1 MGIFG
6 KLTKSG
12 ADGLSLL
19 DRAAI
24 FATAAEGDVE
34 GAMAYRGSL
43 ADRMKRQQQQEFMAQ
58 LAGRLGPQYAPTNN
72 ELTVGLGGEGNASTW
87 SPEASINPVRTSA
100 GLSINDPDLPAMA
113 LQASQ
118 MGLNLG
124 GLLDVLK
131 AQAPE
136 IDYNPSGEA
145 YNRRTGALTG
155 SVAPKVGEGM
165 MVQRGP
171 GGTLSGIANA
181 PGYVSA
187 ASEAAGSIEGAKEGA
202 KAAWRTGPV
211 RVGNTTVELPD
222 SLRIGLLG
230 QAFMRDN
237 PGLAQG
243 QIPQGFGV
251 TPSEATLAG
260 QTAYAQDAAKAQVER
275 DFTRPKAE
283 AALAAMGAK
292 ARVVDD
298 AISRALGLVGAWTAG
313 PGGVLAAL
321 PGTPARD
328 LQATLETIKAN
339 LGFDELQTMRDN
351 SPTGGALGQVAVQEL
366 EALRATLSSLDQA
379 QSPEALRQSLERIRD
394 IRANAQSQRQR
405 AFDATYGGSA
415 GARPRQSAPAT
426 QGRGYRI
433 LSVE

>member
-6 KLTKSG
+6 KLTSRG
-12 ADGLSLL
+12 DDGLTFL

-24 FATAAEGDVE
+24 FAKAAEGDTE
-34 GAMAYRGSL
+34 TAMAYRGSI

-72 ELTVGLGGEGNASTW
+72 ELMVGLGGEGNASTW

-171 GGTLSGIANA
+171 GGVLSGIANA

-202 KAAWRTGPV
+202 KAAFDLVDVPV
-211 RVGNTTVELPD
+211 GDTTVKLPR
-222 SLRIGLLG
+222 SLALQLTTG
-230 QAFMRDN
+230 AFAREN
-237 PGLAQG
+237 PGAMGGNLPAEFGRSAPQAQLAADRMRAEAQAQG
-243 QIPQGFGV
+243 QI
-251 TPSEATLAG
+251 EAPAAL
-260 QTAYAQDAAKAQVER
+260 QTAQQTLDLINQIR
-275 DFTRPKAE
+275 NHP
-283 AALAAMGAK
+283 G
-292 ARVVDD
+292 
-298 AISRALGLVGAWTAG
+298 RALGTGAT
-313 PGGVLAAL
+313 GVLPGI
-321 PGTPARD
+321 PGTTQQD
-328 LQATLETIKAN
+328 FITL
-339 LGFDELQTMRDN
+339 
-351 SPTGGALGQVAVQEL
+351 
-366 EALRATLSSLDQA
+366 LDQA
-379 QSPEALRQSLERIRD
+379 KGAAFLEAFGALKGGGAITEREGQAATAAIARLNRTQSEEGFMQALADLERVVQTGMDRVQ
-394 IRANAQSQRQR
+394 RKAQ
-405 AFDATYGGSA
+405 GGVGS
-415 GARPRQSAPAT
+415 RPSAPAT